1 LYFPDIFKHPL
12 NIKFCE
18 NPSNW
23 SPGVPFGLTDGWTD
37 MRRVTVALCNF
48 ANSPK
53 IISYGS
59 NWNGFKREE
68 ASSLRHV

>member
-1 LYFPDIFKHPL
+1 LYFPDIFKHLL
-12 NIKFCE
+12 NIKFHE

-23 SPGVPFGLTDGWTD
+23 SPGVPFGPTDGWTD
-37 MRRVTVALCNF
+37 MRRIVVTLRNF

-68 ASSLRHV
+68 ASLRHV